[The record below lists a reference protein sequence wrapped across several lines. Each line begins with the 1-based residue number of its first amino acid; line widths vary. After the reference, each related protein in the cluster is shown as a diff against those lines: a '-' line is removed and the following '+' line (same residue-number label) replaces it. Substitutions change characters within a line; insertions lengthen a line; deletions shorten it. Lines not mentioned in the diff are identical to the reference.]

1 MSNVIAKLP
10 LDTFELHFEV
20 SDINPNTGFIYVVN
34 PDGTQ
39 RDGNVVIMEARA
51 LDNYTAVEAARAFYV
66 HTFNTE
72 LQLDA
77 DERSLARMAISE
89 QFPDDGFFGGRSAC
103 HIDSM
108 NGTDTRIEVER
119 EDGEVVGIVIGIT
132 RNGNNL
138 RCRVDLSNGP
148 VNFTR
153 TILNDTK
160 FMMGLSDLA
169 DDIWN
174 QQA

>member
-1 MSNVIAKLP
+1 MSNVIAKLT
-10 LDTFELHFEV
+10 LDTFELQIVKAITNDH
-20 SDINPNTGFIYVVN
+20 SGFIHVVSAS
-34 PDGTQ
+34 GTL
-39 RDGNVVIMEARA
+39 RKGSVMIMEARPITT
-51 LDNYTAVEAARAFYV
+51 YTALEAARAFYV

-72 LQLDA
+72 LGLDE
-77 DERSLARMAISE
+77 DERELARMAISE
-89 QFPDDGFFGGRSAC
+89 QYPDDGFFGDLSAC

-108 NGTDTRIEVER
+108 DGTDTRIEIER
-119 EDGEVVGIVIGIT
+119 EDGDVVSITIGIT

-138 RCRVDLSNGP
+138 RCRVDLSKGP

-153 TILNDTK
+153 TILNDTD
-160 FMMGLSDLA
+160 FMMGLSDLS